1 MPTVHLICGP
11 TGAGKTTFARE
22 LATERDAL
30 RFSID
35 EWMANLFAADTPDP
49 LTFDW
54 AIERVGRC
62 ETQIWQT
69 GLAALAIG
77 RDIVLDLGFTT
88 REQRDRFR
96 AQAMEAGHQVSLH
109 HVTAARELRLERVHA
124 RNRDGSEVFAFEV
137 TDGMFEFMEDR
148 FEIPAPEEKAVER
161 RSAFPEPQD
170 GTSYT

>member
-1 MPTVHLICGP
+1 MPTAHLICGP

-49 LTFDW
+49 LTFEW

-62 ETQIWQT
+62 EAQIWQT
-69 GLAALAIG
+69 GEAALATG

-96 AQAMEAGHQVSLH
+96 ALATEAGHKVSLH
-109 HVTAARELRLERVHA
+109 HAIAGREVRLDRVRT
-124 RNRDGSEVFAFEV
+124 RNHDRSEVFAFEV
-137 TDGMFEFMEDR
+137 TDGLFEFMEDR
-148 FEIPAPEEKAVER
+148 FEAPAPEEEAVER
-161 RSAFPEPQD
+161 ASRLMAP
-170 GTSYT
+170 

>member
-1 MPTVHLICGP
+1 MPVVHLICGP
-11 TGAGKTTFARE
+11 TGAGKTTFARQ
-22 LATERDAL
+22 LAAENGAL

-35 EWMANLFAADTPDP
+35 EWMTNLFAADAPVP

-69 GLAALAIG
+69 GLAALAAG

-96 AQAMEAGHQVSLH
+96 GLAGEEGHGVRLH
-109 HVTAARELRLERVHA
+109 HVTAGRAERLARVRA
-124 RNRDGSEVFAFEV
+124 RNEDHSEVFAFAV
-137 TDGMFEFMEDR
+137 TDGMFDFMEDR
-148 FEIPAPEEKAVER
+148 FEVPAPDEDALEH
-161 RSAFPEPQD
+161 
-170 GTSYT
+170 

>member
-22 LATERDAL
+22 LAAERGAL

-49 LTFDW
+49 LTFEW

-69 GLAALAIG
+69 GLAALAAG

-96 AQAMEAGHQVSLH
+96 TQAVEASYNVSLH
-109 HVTAARELRLERVHA
+109 HVTAARDLRLDRVRT
-124 RNRDGSEVFAFEV
+124 RNHDRSEVFAFEV

-148 FEIPAPEEKAVER
+148 FELPAEEEEAVER
-161 RSAFPEPQD
+161 RS
-170 GTSYT
+170 G